1 MVFDKSLQAQP
12 HCTSPIVVF
21 KYRATPTSPGESSI
35 LTGDDINGS
44 DQDDDQGKGS
54 FLWWLLA
61 DW

>member
-1 MVFDKSLQAQP
+1 MQAQP

-54 FLWWLLA
+54 ILWWLLA